1 MSATD
6 TTAERAKIVAA
17 AYRLLTASDGASVPI
32 TDILAAAGLS
42 TRAFYRHFDSKDALL
57 LAMFRSDSDRVLG
70 QLCAIAADS
79 ATARQGLERWIAT
92 MLTLTADP
100 RRRRRVLVLSSDE
113 VTRARGY
120 RAELERYR
128 ADQDQAIAALLRR
141 GLADGSLPRSEPGRD
156 ARYVRAAIHDAFDEL
171 MARPLGGD
179 VADVVCSLVDF
190 VLRSLEAAPAA
201 PARHPAAPGSR
212 SPDEDGAGGAV
223 DNPRPS
229 RRD

>member
-6 TTAERAKIVAA
+6 NTSERAKIVAA

-70 QLCAIAADS
+70 QLSAIAAGS
-79 ATARQGLERWIAT
+79 ATAREGLERWIGN
-92 MLTLTADP
+92 MLALTADP

-128 ADQDQAIAALLRR
+128 ADQDEAITALLRR
-141 GLADGSLPRSEPGRD
+141 GLADGSLPRSEPERD
-156 ARYVRAAIHDAFDEL
+156 ARYIRGAIHAAFDGL
-171 MARPLGGD
+171 MARRLGGD
-179 VADVVCSLVDF
+179 VDDVVRSLVGF
-190 VLRSLEAAPAA
+190 VLRSLEAAAVPARRPAA
-201 PARHPAAPGSR
+201 PDPAP
-212 SPDEDGAGGAV
+212 PDEDRAGCAV
-223 DNPRPS
+223 DNPPPS
-229 RRD
+229 RRA

>member
-1 MSATD
+1 LSTTD
-6 TTAERAKIVAA
+6 IASERTKIVAA

-70 QLCAIAADS
+70 QLSAIAADS
-79 ATARQGLERWIAT
+79 ATAREGLERWIGN

-100 RRRRRVLVLSSDE
+100 RRRRRVLVISSDE

-128 ADQDQAIAALLRR
+128 ADQDKAIAALLRR
-141 GLADGSLPRSEPGRD
+141 GLADGSLPRSEPERD
-156 ARYVRAAIHDAFDEL
+156 ARYIRAAIHTAFDEL
-171 MARPLGGD
+171 MARRLGGD
-179 VADVVCSLVDF
+179 VDDVIRSLVDF
-190 VLRSLEAAPAA
+190 VLRSLEAATAA
-201 PARHPAAPGSR
+201 PARSPAAPDPVP
-212 SPDEDGAGGAV
+212 PDEDRAGCAV
-223 DNPRPS
+223 DNPPPS
-229 RRD
+229 RRA